1 MNTRAA
7 SDAHRQQVEG
17 QIRYFDQRKPET
29 MLVEDTPYIRRHFG
43 EAADAVALRPGERV
57 CEWGAGLGRFSA
69 QFLAYGCR
77 LTAIE
82 LSPALAE
89 GCAQVLRDAPDCELR
104 IGDVL
109 DISSKLEP
117 TFDVVAG
124 FFMLH
129 HLPSLD
135 PYIAAA
141 ARLLKPGGRMVFIE
155 PNPMNPL
162 YPVQIT
168 LTPGMRWSEEGGIY
182 RLWPGQLR
190 RAAANAGLQ
199 EIQLRHYGALPRQ
212 PYNWLA
218 QRSLERI
225 PEILTPRPIRP
236 FTLLSARR

>member
-1 MNTRAA
+1 MTTPATP
-7 SDAHRQQVEG
+7 DAYRLQVES

-43 EAADAVALRPGERV
+43 EAVDAIGLRPGERV

-69 QFLAYGCR
+69 QFLAFGCR
-77 LTAIE
+77 LTSIE

-89 GCAQVLRDAPDCELR
+89 GCAQVLRDQPDSELR

-109 DISSKLEP
+109 DVSSKLEP
-117 TFDVVAG
+117 EFDVVAG

-129 HLPSLD
+129 HLPSHD

-141 ARLLKPGGRMVFIE
+141 ARLLRPGGRMIFIE
-155 PNPMNPL
+155 PNPMNPF

-168 LTPGMRWSEEGGIY
+168 LTPGMRWSAEGGIY
-182 RLWPGQLR
+182 RLWPQRLR
-190 RAAANAGLQ
+190 RAAANAGLNG
-199 EIQLRHYGALPRQ
+199 IQLRHYGALPRQ

-218 QRSLERI
+218 PRGLERL
-225 PEILTPRPIRP
+225 PEYLTPRPLRP
-236 FTLLSARR
+236 FTILTARR

>member
-1 MNTRAA
+1 MTTPAA
-7 SDAHRQQVEG
+7 SDAHRIQVEG

-29 MLVEDTPYIRRHFG
+29 MRVEDTPYIRRHFD
-43 EAADAVALRPGERV
+43 EVASAVGLVPGDRV

-69 QFLAYGCR
+69 LFVERGCR

-82 LSPALAE
+82 LSPALAQ
-89 GCAQVLRDAPDCELR
+89 GCAQALHDAPGCELR

-109 DISSKLEP
+109 DVAAGMEP
-117 TFDVVAG
+117 EFDVVVG

-141 ARLLKPGGRMVFIE
+141 ARLLKPGGRMVFTE
-155 PNPMNPL
+155 PNPLNPL

-182 RLWPGQLR
+182 RLWPHRLR
-190 RAAANAGLQ
+190 RAAAGAGLTD
-199 EIQLRHYGALPRQ
+199 IRLRHYGALPRQ

-218 QRSLERI
+218 RHGLERI
-225 PEILTPRPIRP
+225 PEHLTPAPIRP
-236 FTLLSARR
+236 FTLLTARR

>member
-1 MNTRAA
+1 MSTPAA
-7 SDAHRQQVEG
+7 SDAHRLQVEG

-29 MLVEDTPYIRRHFG
+29 MIVEDTAYIRRHFG
-43 EAADAVALRPGERV
+43 EAARAVGLKKGDRV

-69 QFLAYGCR
+69 QFVGWGCGV
-77 LTAIE
+77 TAVE

-89 GCAQVLRDAPDCELR
+89 GCARVLRDAPDCELR
-104 IGDVL
+104 VGDVL
-109 DISSKLEP
+109 EVASTLGP
-117 TFDVVAG
+117 VFDVVAG

-129 HLPSLD
+129 HLPSLE

-141 ARLLKPGGRMVFIE
+141 AQLLKPGGRMVFIE

-182 RLWPGQLR
+182 RLWPGRLQ
-190 RAAANAGLQ
+190 RAAERAGLVD
-199 EIQLRHYGALPRQ
+199 IGLRHYGALPRQ

-218 QRSLERI
+218 RRGLERL
-225 PEILTPRPIRP
+225 PEFITPRPLRP